1 MDEGAMKKQDQ
12 DESALEAG
20 TREVYRESLD
30 SIDGAT
36 RSRLTQARH
45 NALQALPK
53 RHSKRGLR
61 WLPAGAVAAAV
72 VMAWLLIDR
81 SPSGISQPESLLAES
96 GEIEILLG
104 EDELEMFEELEF
116 YAWIDELE
124 ELEGGFLD
132 NGVG

>member
-1 MDEGAMKKQDQ
+1 MDEGGMDKRDQ

-20 TREVYRESLD
+20 TRELYRESLD
-30 SIDGAT
+30 GIDAAT

-45 NALQALPK
+45 GALQAVPK
-53 RHSKRGLR
+53 RWSTALR
-61 WLPAGAVAAAV
+61 WLPAGAVSAAV
-72 VMAWLLIDR
+72 VMAWLLIEQ
-81 SPSGISQPESLLAES
+81 SPNGISQPESLLAES
-96 GEIEILLG
+96 EEIEILLG